1 MLEHP
6 SLYPGDS
13 SFQQMK
19 LYTIGFT
26 QKTAQKFFSLI
37 RDNGVQQ
44 LIDIRI
50 HPHGQLSGFAR
61 QRDLAYFLHE
71 LAGQCRYLYL
81 PVLAP
86 SEEMMKEYR
95 KDGNWVRYAASFEA
109 LMDERNIPAG
119 LDRSL
124 FESATGCL
132 LCSEATAEHCHR
144 RLVAER
150 LARHWPG
157 VEVVHL

>member
-1 MLEHP
+1 MR
-6 SLYPGDS
+6 
-13 SFQQMK
+13 

-26 QKTAQKFFSLI
+26 EKSAQEFFERL
-37 RDNGVQQ
+37 RDNGIQQ

-61 QRDLAYFLHE
+61 QEDLPYFLHE
-71 LAGQCRYLYL
+71 LAGQCQYLYL

-86 SEEMMKEYR
+86 TKEIMKEYR
-95 KDGNWVRYAASFEA
+95 GDGNWVRYAARFEA

-119 LDRSL
+119 LDRL
-124 FESATGCL
+124 IFETATGCL
-132 LCSEATAEHCHR
+132 LCSESTAEHCHR

-150 LARHWPG
+150 MAKHWPDL
-157 VEVVHL
+157 EVIHL

>member
-1 MLEHP
+1 
-6 SLYPGDS
+6 
-13 SFQQMK
+13 MK

-26 QKTAQKFFSLI
+26 QKSAEKFFKLLSE
-37 RDNGVQQ
+37 NSVQR

-50 HPHGQLSGFAR
+50 SPHGQLSGFAR
-61 QRDLAYFLHE
+61 QEDLPYFLYK
-71 LAGQCRYLYL
+71 LAGQCQYLYL

-86 SEEMMKEYR
+86 TKEIMRAYR
-95 KDGNWVRYAASFEA
+95 EDGNWTRYAARFET

-119 LDRSL
+119 LDRSI

-132 LCSEATAEHCHR
+132 LCSESMPDHCHR

-150 LARHWPG
+150 LAG
-157 VEVVHL
+157 Y

>member
-1 MLEHP
+1 
-6 SLYPGDS
+6 
-13 SFQQMK
+13 MK

-26 QKTAQKFFSLI
+26 QKSAQQFFTCL

-50 HPHGQLSGFAR
+50 NPNGQLSGFAR
-61 QRDLAYFLHE
+61 QEDLPYFLYE
-71 LAGQCRYLYL
+71 LAGRCRYLYL

-86 SEEMMKEYR
+86 TKEMLKDYR
-95 KDGNWVRYAASFEA
+95 EDGNWVRYVSRFEA
-109 LMDERNIPAG
+109 LMDERNIPVG
-119 LDRSL
+119 LDRSV

-132 LCSEATAEHCHR
+132 LCSELSPDQCHR

-150 LARHWPG
+150 LAKHWSNFDII
-157 VEVVHL
+157 HL